1 MIIVCPKCSTRL
13 QVDQEKSPN
22 RPFNV
27 RCPKCNATIT
37 SGTSAGS
44 GGASPALEQSALAVG
59 GSPATDHPRFEPTT
73 ARTYESP
80 VKAAQSVEGG
90 SANEALQMLAELLS
104 QGGARESQ
112 KPGSRPAWDKRKAMV
127 CASEPY
133 REHVAGKLT
142 EIGFQV
148 YVAEDTRQAIET
160 MRSKQMDVVLLEPQ
174 FDPAEQGSAFVVR
187 EVNVLRPNQ
196 RRRLFFVLLSPSLRT
211 MDAHAAFLNNANAI
225 ININDLN
232 DLDRVMDVSLRDF
245 NELYR
250 EFFSA
255 FGLTAL

>member
-1 MIIVCPKCSTRL
+1 
-13 QVDQEKSPN
+13 VDQEKSPN

-27 RCPKCNATIT
+27 RCPKCNATI
-37 SGTSAGS
+37 SS

-59 GSPATDHPRFEPTT
+59 GSPATDHPRFEQNT
-73 ARTYESP
+73 ARAYESP
-80 VKAAQSVEGG
+80 TKPAQSAEAG
-90 SANEALQMLAELLS
+90 SSNEALQMLAEMLS
-104 QGGARESQ
+104 QGTGREAQ
-112 KPGSRPAWDKRKAMV
+112 KPGSRPAWDKRKALV
-127 CASEPY
+127 CASEPN
-133 REHVAGKLT
+133 REPVARKLT
-142 EIGFQV
+142 DIGFQV

-160 MRSKQMDVVLLEPQ
+160 MRSKQMDAVLLEPQ

-187 EVNVLRPNQ
+187 EVNVLRPAQ

-225 ININDLN
+225 VNVNDLD
-232 DLDRVMDVSLRDF
+232 DLDRVMDVALREF